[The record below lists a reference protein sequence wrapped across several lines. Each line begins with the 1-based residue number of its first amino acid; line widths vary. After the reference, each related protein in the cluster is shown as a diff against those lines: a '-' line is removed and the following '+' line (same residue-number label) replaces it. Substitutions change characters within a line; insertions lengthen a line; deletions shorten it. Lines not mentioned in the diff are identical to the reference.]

1 MKEKLRNLFAE
12 IIRDFRLPRYDELPN
27 VGIYL
32 EQVTQ
37 YINGVITPL
46 GCQEMTSSMISNYVK
61 KGVVSA
67 PIKKQYYADQIAYLI
82 FVSIGKQVISIENI
96 SKLYDMQKLVY
107 DVPTA
112 YNYFCD
118 EFENMLQVISG
129 IKDTAETIG
138 VTQSKEKEMLR
149 SVIIAV
155 ANIIFVNYSFEKMR
169 EEKEKS

>member
-1 MKEKLRNLFAE
+1 MKDLFAE
-12 IIRDFRLPRYDELPN
+12 KIKDFRLPRYNELPD

-37 YINGVITPL
+37 YINGIITPL

-67 PIKKQYYADQIAYLI
+67 PIKKQYHADQIAYLI
-82 FVSIGKQVISIENI
+82 FVGIGKQVLSIENI
-96 SKLYDMQKLVY
+96 SRLYEMQKLVY

-118 EFENMLQVISG
+118 EFENMLQVIAG
-129 IKDTAETIG
+129 LKEKADEIG

-155 ANIIFVNYSFEKMR
+155 SNIIFVDQSFAELGKEE
-169 EEKEKS
+169 EEKS